1 MATASVNLRPELA
14 ASLDEL
20 AAATGRSR
28 AELADEAVSGY
39 LDHERWKAEHIRE
52 ALREADAGDF
62 ASDDEVEATFNR
74 YGNAANPHP

>member
-1 MATASVNLRPELA
+1 M
-14 ASLDEL
+14 
-20 AAATGRSR
+20 
-28 AELADEAVSGY
+28 ADEAVSGY